1 MSDGNH
7 ILSGLKVLDLASFSD
22 PATTTIP
29 ANDLVFA
36 ICGDDLRSALRA
48 LIIANECL
56 QRGLT
61 EACSAFSRDEQESSL
76 ADTHQTF
83 LDREFEI
90 GALISSLRDNVKR
103 AARLSELP
111 SHGEDSMAGGCA
123 YDTGR
128 ELGQMFVGATLLGP
142 RERAILELIAQGQS
156 NKEIARELGITPETV
171 KSHVKKIFTKLEV
184 NKRAKAV
191 ARAGAVTRHGN

>member
-1 MSDGNH
+1 MTDGNH

-29 ANDLVFA
+29 ADDLVFA

-48 LIIANECL
+48 FIIANECL

-76 ADTHQTF
+76 ADNHQTF

-103 AARLSELP
+103 AARLIELP

-171 KSHVKKIFTKLEV
+171 KSHVKKIFAKLEV

-191 ARAGAVTRHGN
+191 ARAGTVTRRGN

>member
-1 MSDGNH
+1 
-7 ILSGLKVLDLASFSD
+7 
-22 PATTTIP
+22 
-29 ANDLVFA
+29 
-36 ICGDDLRSALRA
+36 
-48 LIIANECL
+48 
-56 QRGLT
+56 
-61 EACSAFSRDEQESSL
+61 
-76 ADTHQTF
+76 
-83 LDREFEI
+83 
-90 GALISSLRDNVKR
+90 
-103 AARLSELP
+103 
-111 SHGEDSMAGGCA
+111 MAGGCA

>member
-1 MSDGNH
+1 MTDGNH

-29 ANDLVFA
+29 ADDLVFA

-48 LIIANECL
+48 FIIANECL

-76 ADTHQTF
+76 ADNHQTF

-103 AARLSELP
+103 AARLIELP

-191 ARAGAVTRHGN
+191 ARAGADTRHGN